1 MPETLTRSTDTPT
14 AAETPQQPTMSEL
27 VSGILADAQSLVRQ
41 QAVML
46 RSELKE
52 DVRRTASAAQYMGIG
67 AVVAALGGLFLSVAL
82 VQLLAALV
90 PSLPYWAAWAI
101 AGGVL
106 IVAGLG
112 AVYAGKRAF
121 QRFNPLPDKTLNA
134 LQENVSWITTKR
146 PS

>member
-1 MPETLTRSTDTPT
+1 MPDTLTLPTNTPT
-14 AAETPQQPTMSEL
+14 PTDAPQPTMSEL
-27 VSGILADAQSLVRQ
+27 VAGILTDAQTLVRQ

-46 RSELKE
+46 RAELKE
-52 DVRRTASAAQYMGIG
+52 DIRRTSSAAQYMGVG
-67 AVVAALGGLFLSVAL
+67 AATAGLGGLFLAVAL
-82 VQLLAALV
+82 VHLLAWLV

-101 AGGVL
+101 TGGLLVAGGL
-106 IVAGLG
+106 VAIYLG
-112 AVYAGKRAF
+112 KAAF